1 MKKTFT
7 RTFILAFIGF
17 IAFNMFLY
25 NKVDMV
31 DSSNNSIAIGNM
43 VDQPSVPVA
52 NIDINDVEV
61 DTQSLDEK
69 IDLLKDTTYET
80 EDGKIIVKN
89 TEDMLVLVN
98 KRRNLPSDYKPK
110 DLVVPKVSF
119 SFKEDLEKRYLRE
132 EAALGLE
139 ELFEEAE
146 KNNHILYAV
155 SGYRSYNTQKGVF
168 DRKEK
173 SVGFE
178 KANQLVAFPGQ
189 SEHQTGLAMDI
200 SSKSANLSLEEVFGQ
215 VPEGIWVKENAHKF
229 GFIIRYP
236 KEATEI
242 TGYSYEPWHI
252 RYVGKEVATEIYE
265 KNVTLE
271 EFLVDK

>member
-271 EFLVDK
+271 EFLGDK

>member
-31 DSSNNSIAIGNM
+31 DSSNNSISIGNM

-271 EFLVDK
+271 EFLGDK